1 MKTMGDI
8 LVSENIA
15 GPAMAELKS
24 RFEVVFEPDLW
35 QSPERLKEML
45 NGFKALIVRNQTQVS
60 AELIQ
65 AAPSLQVVG
74 RAGAGLDNI
83 DVTAASNAGVVVA
96 FTPEQN
102 SISVAELALGLMLAL
117 ARNISAADKDTKA
130 GNWNRQQFSG
140 VELYGKTLGV
150 VGLGRIGFRT
160 ALRARAFGMN
170 VVANDEYANPDG
182 VMVSELG
189 APLLALETVLAQADF
204 VTCHLPQTPETVK
217 LFNYERFCR
226 MKPGAF
232 FINTSR
238 GGVVDEAGL
247 IAALQEGKIAGAAL
261 DVRATEPPDRDALSE
276 MDNVIMTP
284 HIAAF
289 TREGQERVTT
299 SVCRDVV
306 AVVDGQGAKNFAN
319 FPRSR

>member
-1 MKTMGDI
+1 MGDI
-8 LVSENIA
+8 LVTENILR
-15 GPAMAELKS
+15 PAMTELKS
-24 RFEVVFEPDLW
+24 RFEVVFEPELW

-45 NGFKALIVRNQTQVS
+45 NGFKAVIVRNQTQVT

-65 AAPSLQVVG
+65 AAPSLRVLG

-83 DVTAASNAGVVVA
+83 DVKAASDAGVVVA

-102 SISVAELALGLMLAL
+102 SISVAELAMGLMLAL
-117 ARNISAADKDTKA
+117 ARSISAADKDTKA
-130 GNWNRQQFSG
+130 GNWNRQRFTG

-160 ALRARAFGMN
+160 ALRARAFGMDI
-170 VVANDEYANPDG
+170 VANDEYANPDG
-182 VMVSELG
+182 IMVSELG
-189 APLLALETVLAQADF
+189 APLLGLDSVLEGADF
-204 VTCHLPQTPETVK
+204 VTCHLPQTPETCK
-217 LFNYERFCR
+217 LFNYDRFCR
-226 MKPGAF
+226 MKTGAF
-232 FINTSR
+232 FVNTSR

-247 IAALQEGKIAGAAL
+247 IKALQEGKIAGAAL
-261 DVRATEPPDRDALSE
+261 DVRAVEPPARDVLSE

-299 SVCRDVV
+299 SVCRDV
-306 AVVDGQGAKNFAN
+306 AAILDGHGAKNFAN
-319 FPRSR
+319 FPKPR